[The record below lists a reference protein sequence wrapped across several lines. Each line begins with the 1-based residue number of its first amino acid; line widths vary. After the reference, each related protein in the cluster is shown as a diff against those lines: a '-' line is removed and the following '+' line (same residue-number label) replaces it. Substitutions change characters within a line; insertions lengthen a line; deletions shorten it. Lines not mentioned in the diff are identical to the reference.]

1 MLTIGSAESVSDWLS
16 HSFFSPQVLFKAKYY
31 MGGSKMGW
39 TQKAEKMIAEASLE
53 SWKRAN
59 FRNGKRLKRHHPY
72 SLPQWVI
79 ELVECLKHKSEFA
92 YEEKAKCI
100 MMYPFLRD
108 Y

>member
-1 MLTIGSAESVSDWLS
+1 MLTIGSAESVLDCFS
-16 HSFFSPQVLFKAKYY
+16 HLFFSPQTLFKAKYY

-59 FRNGKRLKRHHPY
+59 LRNGKRLKTHHPY

-79 ELVECLKHKSEFA
+79 ELVECLKHRSEFE
-92 YEEKAKCI
+92 YEEKAKRI